1 MPATNFL
8 LVKNYG
14 VGTLAAELG
23 TASPG
28 TGTLNSGNGANFPA
42 SGTFNVV
49 VYPADGDP
57 VDGEIVQ
64 VTARSSDELT
74 LTKSAESTTNKVH
87 PAGSLVKL
95 VMTAGYLSQVQTAI
109 ANIETGTKTLD
120 ALNVSGTA
128 TLGTTTNI
136 GGQTTITHSAT
147 NVGYFRRGVNALNS
161 LARWSGQ
168 MLNGSGNAYL
178 TYGEFS
184 VAVIGTTAGTEQGG
198 VRLSVLRNGTL
209 TAAMSIDAGASMNDV
224 RLYNL
229 PTSTTGTAN
238 RVWNSS
244 GTLRID

>member
-14 VGTLAAELG
+14 VGTLATELG

-42 SGTFNVV
+42 SGTYNVV
-49 VYPADGDP
+49 IYPSDGDP

-74 LTKSAESTTNKVH
+74 LTKAAESTVNKVH
-87 PAGSLVKL
+87 PAGSLVQL
-95 VMTAGYLSQVQTAI
+95 VMTAGYLSQVQQAV
-109 ANIETGTKTLD
+109 ADIETGTKTLD

-128 TLGTTTNI
+128 SV
-136 GGQTTITHSAT
+136 GQTTITHSAT

-198 VRLSVLRNGTL
+198 VRLSVLRNGSL